1 MCFVIGGSNIKKMP
15 ESSQTSSSSSSQ
27 TSPSSSATTGT
38 TGIPLTNF
46 NYYFLLKTENIE
58 PLIDIVNRINKEI
71 NDNQNLIHSLCL
83 QIDNHGKFPDTIASS
98 TNTNTNDNSSTS
110 IDDPLRYL
118 LEEKYNITRSPNP
131 SLTNTTTNLEDY
143 KQSLINDITQLRQL
157 QQSKNLKNRQFLSI
171 IEDYEQEL
179 NTFILPNL
187 RNLIIN
193 NLDSNKHQKSKKSKT
208 SKDILLIRKQFF
220 MIEKLIYEKYEKY
233 IIRLWKLIKFIKLLN
248 KFMIK
253 LKQQQLKQKQLEMIQ
268 EVKELKLQLQEIK

>member
-1 MCFVIGGSNIKKMP
+1 MCFVIGGSNLKKMP
-15 ESSQTSSSSSSQ
+15 ESSQTASSS
-27 TSPSSSATTGT
+27 TTTGTSATTGT

-98 TNTNTNDNSSTS
+98 TNTNASDNSSTS

-179 NTFILPNL
+179 NKFILPNL

>member
-1 MCFVIGGSNIKKMP
+1 M
-15 ESSQTSSSSSSQ
+15 
-27 TSPSSSATTGT
+27 
-38 TGIPLTNF
+38 
-46 NYYFLLKTENIE
+46 
-58 PLIDIVNRINKEI
+58 NRINKEI

-98 TNTNTNDNSSTS
+98 TNTNASDNSSTS

-193 NLDSNKHQKSKKSKT
+193 NLDSNKHQKLKKSKT

-220 MIEKLIYEKYEKY
+220 M
-233 IIRLWKLIKFIKLLN
+233 
-248 KFMIK
+248 M
-253 LKQQQLKQKQLEMIQ
+253 
-268 EVKELKLQLQEIK
+268 EIN